1 MRFTQVSNSRF
12 NQIKVIINKKIKAID
27 NAYIVCN
34 NINIL
39 RQHIRIVIVL
49 SKRDLFAHCC
59 G

>member
-1 MRFTQVSNSRF
+1 MKKRF

-49 SKRDLFAHCC
+49 SK
-59 G
+59 